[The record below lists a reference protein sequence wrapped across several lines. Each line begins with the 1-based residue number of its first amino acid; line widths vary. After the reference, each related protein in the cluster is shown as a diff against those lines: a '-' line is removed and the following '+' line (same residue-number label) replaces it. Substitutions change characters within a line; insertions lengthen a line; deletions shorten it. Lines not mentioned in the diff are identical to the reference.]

1 MVKTETGKVSKA
13 PKVSTAGSKLKK
25 LTAKDLGFSAAQR
38 KSVAP
43 ATFSIEI
50 RRLLQNWRQGTV
62 AVKGRSDVV
71 GSTRKPWKQKGTGRA
86 RAGAVTS
93 PIWRGGGVTFGPQKR
108 TKTLKTT
115 KAVRK
120 RVAHALM
127 WQAIDQGTI
136 VSLDWALTG
145 DAPKTKQAFEA
156 LKKVGLE
163 KVSQL
168 NLFLAPHDLVTA
180 ASFTNIPSV
189 RVVFFDAL
197 NAYDLA
203 DASQWIVLKKDV
215 GAFKEAVTKWI

>member
-1 MVKTETGKVSKA
+1 MSKTVATKKA
-13 PKVSTAGSKLKK
+13 STSGSKLKK
-25 LTAKDLGFSAAQR
+25 MTAKDLGFIEAQR

-43 ATFSIEI
+43 ETFSIEI

-62 AVKGRSDVV
+62 AVKGRSDVA

-93 PIWRGGGVTFGPQKR
+93 PIWRGGGVIFGPQKR

-115 KAVRK
+115 KAVKK
-120 RVAHALM
+120 RVAHALI
-127 WQAIDQGTI
+127 WQALDSG
-136 VSLDWALTG
+136 SLGALDWELSG
-145 DAPKTKQAFEA
+145 DVPKTKQAFEV
-156 LKKVGLE
+156 LKTVGLN
-163 KVSQL
+163 KKKTSQL
-168 NLFLAPHDLVTA
+168 NVFLAPNDLVTA

-215 GAFKEAVTKWI
+215 GTFKEVVAKWI